1 MVTCGGETRRY
12 KPADLNMLNRKTKE
26 PTLQWIL
33 FRSSIQNNGAIGWGE
48 KGGADNLK
56 TQKKELNGKPRKT
69 F

>member
-1 MVTCGGETRRY
+1 
-12 KPADLNMLNRKTKE
+12 MLNRKTKE